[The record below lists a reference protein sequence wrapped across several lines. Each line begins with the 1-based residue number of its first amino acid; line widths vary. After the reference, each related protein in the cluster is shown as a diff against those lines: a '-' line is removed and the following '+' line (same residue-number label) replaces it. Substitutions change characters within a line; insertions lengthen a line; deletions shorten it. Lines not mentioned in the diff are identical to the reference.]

1 MAMNLRVA
9 LVTGAS
15 RGIGRACAVALGR
28 DGFRVVVH
36 YHHAA
41 DLALETAEAITK
53 AGGEAITVGADVQ
66 NAEEAERL
74 VKTVL
79 DQWGRLDVLV
89 NNAGVT
95 RDDLVLRL
103 KEQDWDAVINVN
115 LKGVFLV
122 TKAAL
127 RPMVRARYGRIINIA
142 SVAGLAG
149 NPGQAN
155 YAASKAG
162 VIGFTKSLALEVA
175 SRNITV
181 NAVAPGLVETDMTA
195 SMPEAARAR
204 LLANIPLGR
213 SARPEEVAYVVSFL
227 ASEQA
232 SYITGQTINVS
243 GGLVIS

>member
-15 RGIGRACAVALGR
+15 RGIGRACALALAR
-28 DGFRVVVH
+28 DGFRIVVH
-36 YHHAA
+36 YHQAA
-41 DLALETAEAITK
+41 DLARETAQAIVE
-53 AGGEAITVGADVQ
+53 AGGEAITVGGDVQ
-66 NAEEAERL
+66 QAEEAERV
-74 VKTVL
+74 VKTAL

-195 SMPEAARAR
+195 AMPEAARVR

-213 SARPEEVAYVVSFL
+213 AARPEEVAFAVSFL

>member
-15 RGIGRACAVALGR
+15 RGIGRACALALAQSGH
-28 DGFRVVVH
+28 RVVIH
-36 YHHAA
+36 YQQAES
-41 DLALETAEAITK
+41 LAMETLDTITR
-53 AGGEAITVGADVQ
+53 AGGEAMAVAADVQ
-66 NAEEAERL
+66 NSADVDNL
-74 VKTVL
+74 VKTVM
-79 DQWGRLDVLV
+79 DRWGRIDVLV
-89 NNAGVT
+89 NNAGIT

-103 KEQDWDAVINVN
+103 KEEDWDAVINTD

-122 TKAAL
+122 TRAAL
-127 RPMVRARYGRIINIA
+127 RPMIRARYGRIINIS
-142 SVAGLAG
+142 SVAGLTG

-155 YAASKAG
+155 YAAAKAG

-181 NAVAPGLVETDMTA
+181 NAVAPGFVETDMTA
-195 SMPEAARAR
+195 ALPEAARAR
-204 LLANIPLGR
+204 LLAAIPMGR
-213 SARPEEVAYVVSFL
+213 PARPDEVAYVVSFL

-243 GGLVIS
+243 GGLVT